1 MTTKSGVFISYARKD
16 GEQFADSLRLR
27 LAAQAPDIR
36 VWQDRPEIEGGVGWW
51 RQIEAALERVEFLVI
66 VMTGAALESEVTR
79 KEWRAARQ
87 AGVCVYP
94 VKGPG
99 FEFADPRLPRWMKK
113 AQVYD
118 LDVQWE
124 TFVAHLRRGCQATR
138 VPFMAPPPPADFVA
152 RPRQFAA
159 LKELLLNASSG
170 DAIAITTALTGAG
183 GFGKTTLAAAL
194 CHADEIVSAFDDGIL
209 WTTLGQ
215 TPHLQNE
222 LTTLYAGLT
231 GERPGFVS
239 VEDAA
244 QALAEKLETKNCL
257 IVIDDVWEPAHLK
270 PFLRGG
276 PECARLIT
284 TRQARGRRR
293 SQTRVG
299 G

>member
-159 LKELLLNASSG
+159 LKELLLNAR
-170 DAIAITTALTGAG
+170 A
-183 GFGKTTLAAAL
+183 
-194 CHADEIVSAFDDGIL
+194 V
-209 WTTLGQ
+209 
-215 TPHLQNE
+215 
-222 LTTLYAGLT
+222 
-231 GERPGFVS
+231 
-239 VEDAA
+239 
-244 QALAEKLETKNCL
+244 
-257 IVIDDVWEPAHLK
+257 
-270 PFLRGG
+270 
-276 PECARLIT
+276 
-284 TRQARGRRR
+284 TR
-293 SQTRVG
+293 SPSPPP
-299 G
+299 